1 MIFESEDNRN
11 AKSDNPSRKHSIS
24 ILSPSTS
31 SIELTGHN
39 QNNNNSSSVI
49 NRMTN
54 HSKFDNLSSEYNP
67 SHNRWSPEHFNN
79 NNSNKANNSNRH
91 TPNKYLTINPYYNM
105 EDSNA
110 SSSNETKIQIL
121 KSIDNDGVGSGFTS
135 CTSGNI
141 GHIGVISTNLSN
153 DNNNNTIATS
163 ITNNTPSSNN
173 NFDIDCFHYPLREA
187 MNQDLID
194 LLRSQ
199 ISKLLE
205 ENEKLVSRIDD
216 YRQKIAFIEREKREA
231 AVDPSNE
238 ILTLQT
244 ELGEARMREA
254 ELTISFEELQH
265 RITAIDRLI
274 ETDPEMENFF
284 NAVTISPTS
293 LSMKKQSQ
301 IPNSSQNS
309 SPAKYANYQSTQHNL
324 SDMEDQRIVREIRS
338 SPYSTEE
345 NNSQK
350 LASPSINRSLYSR
363 VSNSNNNNNNNS
375 YTSRIYSRL
384 QNEQYNNNFNND
396 IDGEFPRGIQQS
408 GLDSPQSDS
417 GCSLA
422 SHTTSD
428 GKDGKEVTNAF
439 GRVTVGAENY
449 DNSNNRINVRRLT
462 QPHYNFQ
469 IEANNRTMSPSRRD
483 RSHGGDEDEDFDTE
497 PKNNRPKGF
506 VSLLRRSRSS
516 AADHIMMN
524 GFRSELNSPCSND
537 TINHNRA
544 SIDTPTPTESG
555 ASGSEQYE
563 ICGNERKPGDRLSRL
578 RASLR
583 QSFGWPSS
591 KPDFRMEAFAARQG
605 EARALLKLRETR
617 MDVLRVQSR
626 CQTLQRHID
635 RLEAINSFRMSELE
649 DAVANDRELRQEIRN
664 LQTRIF
670 QIEAEHREFKVGQR
684 IKEMELMSKLAES
697 NMRLSHAEMSNQ
709 QAIVWSQLNKAHEAA
724 VDLLTPAHSQ
734 TSLISPCMLTIE
746 SPSTSRYTIANNSNN
761 SNNNNNNNSGCKE
774 DGMDTCR
781 NKNNFSAIS
790 RYGDLRRDVSG
801 RKTDLSKTTIFTEF
815 SDGQHNTNYE
825 SINDRRLMR
834 SESNSSTQRNHHHQ
848 HTSSNRRDKSID
860 SLSELRLMPEI
871 SIIGK
876 SSDVNR

>member
-11 AKSDNPSRKHSIS
+11 ARSNNTPRKHSIS
-24 ILSPSTS
+24 ILSPTTS
-31 SIELTGHN
+31 SIESIGHN
-39 QNNNNSSSVI
+39 QNNNISSSAI
-49 NRMTN
+49 SRMTN

-67 SHNRWSPEHFNN
+67 SNNRWSPDHNN
-79 NNSNKANNSNRH
+79 NNNKANNSNRH

-121 KSIDNDGVGSGFTS
+121 KSIDNDGVSSGFTG

-141 GHIGVISTNLSN
+141 GQIGVISTNISN
-153 DNNNNTIATS
+153 DSNNNTIATS
-163 ITNNTPSSNN
+163 VINNTTSSNNN

-301 IPNSSQNS
+301 ILNSSQNS

-324 SDMEDQRIVREIRS
+324 SDMEDQRVVHEIRS

-350 LASPSINRSLYSR
+350 LASPSINKSLYSR
-363 VSNSNNNNNNNS
+363 VSNSNNNNS

-384 QNEQYNNNFNND
+384 QNEQYSNNFNND
-396 IDGEFPRGIQQS
+396 IDSEFPRGIQQS

-428 GKDGKEVTNAF
+428 GKEVTNAF
-439 GRVTVGAENY
+439 GRVTVGVENY
-449 DNSNNRINVRRLT
+449 DNPNNRMNVRRLT

-469 IEANNRTMSPSRRD
+469 IEANNQTMSPRRD
-483 RSHGGDEDEDFDTE
+483 RSRGGDEDEDFDTE
-497 PKNNRPKGF
+497 SKNNRPKGF

-516 AADHIMMN
+516 AADHVMMN

-583 QSFGWPSS
+583 QSFGWPLS

-734 TSLISPCMLTIE
+734 TSLISPCMLTME
-746 SPSTSRYTIANNSNN
+746 SPSTSRYTIANNN
-761 SNNNNNNNSGCKE
+761 STNNNNNNPGSKE

-781 NKNNFSAIS
+781 NKNNFSSIS

>member
-1 MIFESEDNRN
+1 
-11 AKSDNPSRKHSIS
+11 
-24 ILSPSTS
+24 
-31 SIELTGHN
+31 
-39 QNNNNSSSVI
+39 
-49 NRMTN
+49 MTN

-79 NNSNKANNSNRH
+79 NNKANNSNRH

-110 SSSNETKIQIL
+110 SSNETKIQIL

-141 GHIGVISTNLSN
+141 GQIGVISTNLSN

-324 SDMEDQRIVREIRS
+324 SDMEDQRIVHEIRS

-350 LASPSINRSLYSR
+350 LASPSVNRSLYSR
-363 VSNSNNNNNNNS
+363 VSNSNNNNS

-462 QPHYNFQ
+462 QPYYNFQ

-497 PKNNRPKGF
+497 SKNNRPKGF

-516 AADHIMMN
+516 AADHVMMN

-761 SNNNNNNNSGCKE
+761 SNNNNNNNPGCKE

-781 NKNNFSAIS
+781 NKNNFSSIS

-815 SDGQHNTNYE
+815 SDGQHNANYE

-834 SESNSSTQRNHHHQ
+834 SESNSSTQRNHHRQ
-848 HTSSNRRDKSID
+848 HTSSNRRDKSND

>member
-1 MIFESEDNRN
+1 
-11 AKSDNPSRKHSIS
+11 
-24 ILSPSTS
+24 
-31 SIELTGHN
+31 
-39 QNNNNSSSVI
+39 
-49 NRMTN
+49 
-54 HSKFDNLSSEYNP
+54 
-67 SHNRWSPEHFNN
+67 
-79 NNSNKANNSNRH
+79 
-91 TPNKYLTINPYYNM
+91 
-105 EDSNA
+105 
-110 SSSNETKIQIL
+110 
-121 KSIDNDGVGSGFTS
+121 
-135 CTSGNI
+135 
-141 GHIGVISTNLSN
+141 
-153 DNNNNTIATS
+153 
-163 ITNNTPSSNN
+163 
-173 NFDIDCFHYPLREA
+173 
-187 MNQDLID
+187 
-194 LLRSQ
+194 
-199 ISKLLE
+199 
-205 ENEKLVSRIDD
+205 
-216 YRQKIAFIEREKREA
+216 
-231 AVDPSNE
+231 
-238 ILTLQT
+238 
-244 ELGEARMREA
+244 
-254 ELTISFEELQH
+254 
-265 RITAIDRLI
+265 
-274 ETDPEMENFF
+274 MENFF

-293 LSMKKQSQ
+293 LSLKKQSQ
-301 IPNSSQNS
+301 IVNSSQIS
-309 SPAKYANYQSTQHNL
+309 SPAKYANYQSTQNNL
-324 SDMEDQRIVREIRS
+324 SDMEDQRILHEIRS
-338 SPYSTEE
+338 SPFSTEE

-350 LASPSINRSLYSR
+350 LASPSINKSMYSR
-363 VSNSNNNNNNNS
+363 VSNSSNNNNS

-396 IDGEFPRGIQQS
+396 IDSEFPRGIQQS

-428 GKDGKEVTNAF
+428 GKDGKDVTNAF
-439 GRVTVGAENY
+439 GRVTAGVENY
-449 DNSNNRINVRRLT
+449 DNSNNRLNVRRLT

-469 IEANNRTMSPSRRD
+469 IEANNKTISPSRRD
-483 RSHGGDEDEDFDTE
+483 RSRGGDEDEDFDSE
-497 PKNNRPKGF
+497 SKNNRPKGF

-516 AADHIMMN
+516 AADHVMMN

-555 ASGSEQYE
+555 ASGPEQYE

-583 QSFGWPSS
+583 QSFGWPLS

-635 RLEAINSFRMSELE
+635 RLEAINSLRMSELE

-670 QIEAEHREFKVGQR
+670 QLEAEHREFKVGQR

-734 TSLISPCMLTIE
+734 TSLISPCI
-746 SPSTSRYTIANNSNN
+746 
-761 SNNNNNNNSGCKE
+761 
-774 DGMDTCR
+774 
-781 NKNNFSAIS
+781 
-790 RYGDLRRDVSG
+790 YGDLRRDVSG

-815 SDGQHNTNYE
+815 TDGQHNTNYD

-834 SESNSSTQRNHHHQ
+834 SESNSSSTQRNHHRQ
-848 HTSSNRRDKSID
+848 HSSNSRRDKSID

-876 SSDVNR
+876 SSDVPYSSFTNGLKINSSTLMFSLLELFVVPTT

>member
-11 AKSDNPSRKHSIS
+11 ARSNNTPRKHSIS
-24 ILSPSTS
+24 ILSPTTS
-31 SIELTGHN
+31 SIESIGHN
-39 QNNNNSSSVI
+39 QNNNLSSSAI
-49 NRMTN
+49 SRMTN

-67 SHNRWSPEHFNN
+67 SNNRWSPDHNN
-79 NNSNKANNSNRH
+79 NNNKANNSNRH

-121 KSIDNDGVGSGFTS
+121 KSIDNDGVSSGFTG

-141 GHIGVISTNLSN
+141 GQIGVISTNISN
-153 DNNNNTIATS
+153 DSNNNTIATS
-163 ITNNTPSSNN
+163 VINNTTSSNNN

-301 IPNSSQNS
+301 ILNSSQNS

-324 SDMEDQRIVREIRS
+324 SDMEDQRVVHEIRS

-350 LASPSINRSLYSR
+350 LASPSINKSLYSR
-363 VSNSNNNNNNNS
+363 VSNSNNNNS

-384 QNEQYNNNFNND
+384 QNEQYSNNFNND
-396 IDGEFPRGIQQS
+396 IDSEFPRGIQQS

-428 GKDGKEVTNAF
+428 GKEVTNAF
-439 GRVTVGAENY
+439 GRVTVGVENY
-449 DNSNNRINVRRLT
+449 DNPNNRMNVRRLT

-469 IEANNRTMSPSRRD
+469 IEANNQTMSPRRD
-483 RSHGGDEDEDFDTE
+483 RSRGGDEDEDFDTE
-497 PKNNRPKGF
+497 SKNNRPKGF

-516 AADHIMMN
+516 AADHVMMN

-583 QSFGWPSS
+583 QSFGWPLS

-734 TSLISPCMLTIE
+734 TSLISPCMLTME
-746 SPSTSRYTIANNSNN
+746 SPSTSRYTIANNN
-761 SNNNNNNNSGCKE
+761 STNNNNNNPGSKE

-781 NKNNFSAIS
+781 NKNNFSSIS